1 MTTSR
6 RTLRWVIAHHPVEL
20 FVRTAEKFK
29 AELEKACP
37 GEFDIEIHTMITYN
51 NKYGKHP
58 EFTLAAPNLT
68 GLEHMDKEF
77 TAIDGKP
84 SQFNFVN
91 QWSDLKTKWQGLF
104 NGLKDGDFEITQT
117 QVSIIGN
124 NLDKNF
130 HAVDLPFLFD
140 DHDHVSRVLDGEIG
154 DNMCADLANRTNIR
168 GLAFTYSGGYRVIG
182 AKQAITNLSELA
194 NAKLLTHTA
203 HSDQLFQEVGAN
215 TVTKYRTDAGEL
227 ADIADQD
234 NSAVETTYLRFS
246 GNYVYKTEHSMYT
259 TTILTGNSFWNT
271 LTATQQEAFLKVA
284 KIVAR
289 AEREWSVADAA
300 KYENDAKDRGIT
312 IFDINDEDKQILKN
326 AAVTT
331 YENLDQRGIDSEL
344 VDQIINQRVLH

>member
-58 EFTLAAPNLT
+58 EFTLAPPNLT

-77 TAIDGKP
+77 IALDGKP

-91 QWSDLKTKWQGLF
+91 KWSELKTKWQGLF
-104 NGLKDGDFEITQT
+104 DGLRDGDFEITQT
-117 QVSIIGN
+117 QVSIIGG
-124 NLDKNF
+124 NLDRNF
-130 HAVDLPFLFD
+130 HAVDLPFLFE

-154 DNMCADLANRTNIR
+154 DSMCAGLADRTNVR

-182 AKQAITNLSELA
+182 AKQEITNLSELA
-194 NAKLLTHTA
+194 TAKLLTHTA
-203 HSDQLFQEVGAN
+203 HSDQLFQNVGAN
-215 TVTKYRTDAGEL
+215 TITKHRTDAGEL
-227 ADIADQD
+227 ADIAEQD

-259 TTILTGNSFWNT
+259 TTILTGNSFWDT

-289 AEREWSVADAA
+289 AEREWSIADAA
-300 KYENDAKDRGIT
+300 KYEADAKNRGIT
-312 IFDINDEDKQILKN
+312 IVDISEEDRAKLQSASKP
-326 AAVTT
+326 V
-331 YENLDQRGIDSEL
+331 YDNLDNLGIDKDL
-344 VDQIINQRVLH
+344 VNQIIDKRTLH